1 MYYEHKVFDVTK
13 FIKSPFTIIRIEWI
27 VDNSSGATECEAWR
41 GQHEIDSLTQA
52 GYEIK
57 TISLVQIRIGAQAS
71 NRKD

>member
-1 MYYEHKVFDVTK
+1 MKTKIDLTK
-13 FIKSPFTIIRIEWI
+13 FVKSPFDIIRIEWI

-57 TISLVQIRIGAQAS
+57 NISLVQ
-71 NRKD
+71 

>member
-1 MYYEHKVFDVTK
+1 MKTKIDLTK

-27 VDNSSGATECEAWR
+27 VDNSSGATECESWR

-57 TISLVQIRIGAQAS
+57 TISLVQ
-71 NRKD
+71 

>member
-1 MYYEHKVFDVTK
+1 MTTPLTASVVDLTK

-27 VDNSSGATECEAWR
+27 VDNASGATECEAWR

-57 TISLVQIRIGAQAS
+57 SILLVQ
-71 NRKD
+71 

>member
-1 MYYEHKVFDVTK
+1 MTTPLTASVVDLTK

-57 TISLVQIRIGAQAS
+57 SILLVQ
-71 NRKD
+71 

>member
-1 MYYEHKVFDVTK
+1 MKTKINLTK
-13 FIKSPFTIIRIEWI
+13 FVKSPFNIIRIEWI

-57 TISLVQIRIGAQAS
+57 TISLVQ
-71 NRKD
+71 